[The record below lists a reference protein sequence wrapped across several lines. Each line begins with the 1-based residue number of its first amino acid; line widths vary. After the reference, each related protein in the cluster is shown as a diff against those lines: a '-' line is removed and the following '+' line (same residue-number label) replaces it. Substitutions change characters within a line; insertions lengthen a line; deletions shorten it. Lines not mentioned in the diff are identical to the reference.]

1 MGFFD
6 SLFGKKK
13 EDAVSRKICPVCGT
27 EFSDKGM
34 DVSDGT
40 ICLSC
45 WEIVMDDFES
55 GLLDEQDDFFIAPI
69 KAAVKTKKAEREA
82 INRAKAQKP
91 EKCPL
96 CGGKMPKIMTMEVKD
111 GYICDVCFEK
121 FSGLEDRKETEK
133 ALEDMTI
140 KELSALFALA
150 EKKQEAKALRM
161 EQDRCPVCGGD
172 VSEKSTGSFWGDIKK
187 SVKDGFPAFVVLKD
201 NWKICGE
208 CADKVRAV
216 YPVAHSRK
224 PDGDG
229 GYEDVYVDPLNDV
242 TLEVFKKVLADA
254 EAKSRE

>member
-1 MGFFD
+1 M
-6 SLFGKKK
+6 
-13 EDAVSRKICPVCGT
+13 
-27 EFSDKGM
+27 
-34 DVSDGT
+34 
-40 ICLSC
+40 
-45 WEIVMDDFES
+45 
-55 GLLDEQDDFFIAPI
+55 
-69 KAAVKTKKAEREA
+69 KTKKAEREA

-91 EKCPL
+91 ESCPL

-172 VSEKSTGSFWGDIKK
+172 VSEKSTGSLWGDVKK
-187 SVKDGFPAFVVLKD
+187 SVKEGFPAFVVLKD

-242 TLEVFKKVLADA
+242 TLEAFKKVLADE
-254 EAKSRE
+254 EAKG